1 MRPMNVDHRPSNF
14 RGVTATRDVFTVS
27 KSCKALEKVTVSK
40 GVSLPFSA
48 SESLFNGSDKSKI
61 SLTSVANL

>member
-1 MRPMNVDHRPSNF
+1 
-14 RGVTATRDVFTVS
+14 VTATRDVFTVS